1 MTRFQL
7 GLINRQMGL
16 LLVLLGLVLAF
27 AFPKFGE
34 LSDRKMVSEAYR
46 LANDSQIRVSEF
58 YSLSARFP
66 KTETE
71 IRSVTGDAADTLSF
85 IEAVEVDSNSDLH
98 DVVVRVYLDD
108 DEVDSEDGSRPLL
121 YMTGTRNGGGGH
133 SLRWR
138 CGAEGLDA
146 AVLPPICTG

>member
-7 GLINRQMGL
+7 GFINRQLGL
-16 LLVLLGLVLAF
+16 LLMLLGLVLAF

-34 LSDRKMVSEAYR
+34 FSDRKKVSEAYR

-66 KTETE
+66 KTEIE
-71 IRSVTGDAADTLSF
+71 LRSVTGDAADTLSF
-85 IEAVEVDSNSDLH
+85 IEAVEVDSNSDSH
-98 DVVVRVYLDD
+98 AVVVRVYLDGH
-108 DEVDSEDGSRPLL
+108 EVESEDGSRPML
-121 YMTGTRNGGGGH
+121 YMKGTRSGGGGH
-133 SLRWR
+133 SLQWR

-146 AVLPPICTG
+146 AVLPRSCTS

>member
-7 GLINRQMGL
+7 GFLNRQMEIP
-16 LLVLLGLVLAF
+16 LVLFGLVLAF
-27 AFPKFGE
+27 AFPKYEE
-34 LSDRKMVSEAYR
+34 LSDRMKVGAAYR

-66 KTETE
+66 QTEVE
-71 IRSVTGDAADTLSF
+71 LRSVTGDDADMLSF
-85 IEAVEVDSNSDLH
+85 IEAVEVDSDNSSH
-98 DVVVRVYLDD
+98 DVVIRIYLDD
-108 DEVDSEDGSRPLL
+108 DEVDSEDGSRPVLF
-121 YMTGTRNGGGGH
+121 MTGNRSGGGGY

-146 AVLPPICTG
+146 AVLPHTCTS